1 MNTRS
6 TFTKLLALI
15 VAISMVMS
23 VASVAMADTSQSHT
37 HVQYY
42 QYSGS
47 SSYFDSEEI
56 SLTDGSTTSMS
67 MTITPPTPPSRTGY
81 SFNGYNVYSGSK
93 SGTLLKSN
101 VQAGASTAFTITRN
115 NKNTSWPYIYVVG
128 QWTQTYVGSTLDHID
143 VEIAASVR
151 VIAKQDGVVTSDQ
164 TYSATVE
171 NVTGSLNGAA
181 RSFYPYNSY
190 EYRSDAN
197 FVHQPTNVVTLTV
210 TLKVN
215 LGGGQY
221 RTMTVIQDF
230 TGSALDAAIALCP
243 GSGTSKGYDI
253 EISVNEISEMFTHEV
268 EFLNTTGGSLTG
280 TTDFEGILDGSAWS
294 SYVTVPGTNPD
305 NGYVFDGWYDS
316 SNNKVTSFPSAI
328 TSDLTYTAKWTPLAD
343 VVENYYTVSYKLDG
357 STVTYSGY
365 TANNAT
371 TMPTTV
377 APDAS
382 QPGYD
387 FAGWYKQGASTKL
400 NALTAGLYT
409 LDHSD
414 VTPAGPGTAKI
425 IKNYYTLTLVGTLT
439 KNTSTRTYYSVTY
452 TSKPADATN
461 WPANVVEVT
470 TAPTIAAAPS
480 RPGYTFNGWNPASLN
495 WGSVTGTTGAEFL
508 EGNTWITPIYK
519 SITVSGSFTKKT
531 GTLTYYSVI
540 YAGDK
545 ATATTW
551 PSDVNNVTTPP
562 TIAADSTATK
572 NGYTFDGWNSASLD
586 WSSVTGTNGQEYYD
600 LATDTYIT
608 PVSKTITVYGYFTQ
622 VAETVNKYYTVIY
635 KADLNHD
642 GTAET
647 VTMSGFSVSEVTTMP
662 TGVAGA
668 PAVDNG
674 YTFGGWNKTAPLTQ
688 ADFGSPVFEG
698 VANST
703 TPGVGNVRTIKY
715 SLTITGSITRN
726 ETSENVYTV
735 NYSVNNATGATVG
748 SYQAT
753 QTGSSPFNA
762 QSLPTVSSGY
772 SITGWNI
779 GGTNYTTTLPWP
791 STCTSSNESLERVNG
806 VWTFVTYNYFTLNA
820 AATVSENTHG
830 TASEY
835 NLSYSISG
843 AYTDP
848 TNGSTLSATGVPGN
862 VTGASSE
869 PTLGGSPAMKGHSFN
884 GWKQG
889 VNAIVSIDDIV
900 WVESHRTDLDTEH
913 NCFVDVTIYTASLTG
928 TFTMKTGAENQ
939 WALNYQVTGSY
950 TDFEGNP
957 LSVTN
962 IPSNVPASTSKPSLA
977 GAPSLDGHSF
987 NGWKQGGTAVTDATL
1002 NWGTAASS
1010 YRYNGSSDTFIAIS
1024 TYTANVTG
1032 DFTRN
1037 TLVENKYYSL
1047 SYSISGTYTKADGTT
1062 LTPTAPSPVT
1072 DSLNSMPTL
1081 VDGNALDGHT
1091 FAGWQQNSVPVLV
1104 GGTPAYSQVGTTAY
1118 TLNGE
1123 NHYVATSYYEAAVV
1137 GTYNY
1142 NGLDEKFFWNLTYT
1156 GDSALADA
1164 GTWPANLSGETSE
1177 PSITSL
1183 VPAKT
1188 GYTFSGW
1195 MQGGSVVSSISWTPE
1210 VQYTLNP
1217 TNNQYVKTTTY
1228 SATLEGALTKN
1239 GSRTEYIYVV
1249 DYTVTGGTGD
1259 YSGLDVNVTDPATL
1273 PVIAANPTEA
1283 DKVFGGWNPDSL
1295 DWDTVT
1301 PVVVNDVRYD
1311 SDLGLWV
1318 NTSTKT
1324 INVTGSFTDVT
1335 HVNVYELTFTGP
1347 DGTVL
1352 PAVKSGNGSANAPTI
1367 DGETA
1372 TLANHRFLGWS
1383 PAGITLS
1390 DYTEDTSRMTTS
1402 ADLLTVTHY
1411 FEASTEAQF
1420 IQTANADSYTL
1431 HYNLTSS
1438 VSGQPANPADAGPS
1452 GSPITPD
1459 NGNVPAT
1466 VGNYYF
1472 TGWTIDGWVKV
1483 GEQTQTVEGVEITT
1497 TYYEATATGFYTDM
1511 EMAEKTV
1518 YTLVYQG
1525 YVNGML
1531 FWPADVIE
1539 SETQPVVGGTPY
1551 LAGYTFNGWTP
1562 SSIDWSAATVTTDFT
1577 VIYPEDGDPYI
1588 LKTFINTVRVTAS
1601 FTQDEI
1607 PLNPP
1612 TEEEIPLGSPNTG
1625 SETLLGIAAVLAI
1638 IGTAIAVVTVNHR
1651 RRNEAE
1657 DGE

>member
-23 VASVAMADTSQSHT
+23 VASVAMAAQKQTSLHVYINGADAAGVEKVQVKFKNGGSYWTVNLAEVGSKWDAPDGGNYISSQVYQIIINDTVIYDRDDIAFGT
-37 HVQYY
+37 EGAG
-42 QYSGS
+42 SGTLK
-47 SSYFDSEEI
+47 
-56 SLTDGSTTSMS
+56 LTVTFNGYTVKFLPGTNGTLSTPT
-67 MTITPPTPPSRTGY
+67 TFNDIPNGTAWDVAVDVPTPTPNPGY
-81 SFNGYNVYSGSK
+81 SFDGWYVGSTK
-93 SGTLLKSN
+93 
-101 VQAGASTAFTITRN
+101 I
-115 NKNTSWPYIYVVG
+115 TSWPSTITSNLTYTAKWIR
-128 QWTQTYVGSTLDHID
+128 TYVGSTLSHVD
-143 VEIAASVR
+143 VEVAAQVN
-151 VIAKQDGVVTSDQ
+151 VVTKLDGVETSRA
-164 TYSATVE
+164 TYSATVQ
-171 NVTGSLNGAA
+171 NVTGTLNGATLPFGYYSSTEFRA
-181 RSFYPYNSY
+181 PYS
-190 EYRSDAN
+190 
-197 FVHQPTNVVTLTV
+197 FVHQPTNVVILTV
-210 TLKVN
+210 TLNVN
-215 LGGGQY
+215 LGGGNY
-221 RTMTVIQDF
+221 RTMTVTQTF
-230 TGSALDAAIALCP
+230 TGAALDAAIALCP
-243 GSGTSKGYDI
+243 GSGSSKGYDI
-253 EISVNEISEMFTHEV
+253 EISADEVSEMFTHEV
-268 EFLNTTGGSLTG
+268 KFLNTTGGSLTAP
-280 TTDFEGILDGSAWS
+280 TSFEGILDGTPWGDA
-294 SYVTVPGTNPD
+294 VTVPGTNPD

-316 SNNKVTSFPSAI
+316 SNNKVTSFPAAV
-328 TSDLTYTAKWTPLAD
+328 TSDLTYTAHWTPLAD
-343 VVENYYTVSYKLDG
+343 VIENYYTVSYKLDG

-382 QPGYD
+382 QPGYT
-387 FAGWYKQGASTKL
+387 FAGWYKQGTTTKL
-400 NALTAGLYT
+400 TSLDQDDYT
-409 LDHSD
+409 LAHT
-414 VTPAGPGTAKI
+414 VATPAGPGTAKI

-439 KNTSTRTYYSVTY
+439 K
-452 TSKPADATN
+452 
-461 WPANVVEVT
+461 
-470 TAPTIAAAPS
+470 
-480 RPGYTFNGWNPASLN
+480 
-495 WGSVTGTTGAEFL
+495 
-508 EGNTWITPIYK
+508 
-519 SITVSGSFTKKT
+519 KT
-531 GTLTYYSVI
+531 GTITYYSVI

-572 NGYTFDGWNSASLD
+572 NGYTFDGWNPASLD

-820 AATVSENTHG
+820 AATVSENAHG

-848 TNGSTLSATGVPGN
+848 TDGSALNASNVPSAVSAAP
-862 VTGASSE
+862 SL
-869 PTLGGSPAMKGHSFN
+869 PTLGGTPTMKGHSFN

-889 VNAIVSIDDIV
+889 ANAIASIDNIV

-962 IPSNVPASTSKPSLA
+962 IPSNVPAGTSKPSLA

-1010 YRYNGSSDTFIAIS
+1010 YRYDGSSDTFIAIS

-1047 SYSISGTYTKADGTT
+1047 SYSISGTYTKADGTA

-1072 DSLNSMPTL
+1072 NSLNSMPNL
-1081 VDGNALDGHT
+1081 VDGNALEGHT

-1118 TLNGE
+1118 TLNGD

-1142 NGLDEKFFWNLTYT
+1142 NGLEERFFWNLTYT

-1183 VPAKT
+1183 VPAKN

-1195 MQGGSVVSSISWTPE
+1195 MQGGSVVSSITWTPS

-1228 SATLEGALTKN
+1228 SATLEGTLTKN
-1239 GSRTEYIYVV
+1239 GSTTEYIYVV

-1273 PVIAANPTEA
+1273 PTIAANPSEA
-1283 DKVFGGWNPDSL
+1283 DKVFGGWNPASL
-1295 DWDTVT
+1295 DWDSVT
-1301 PVVVNDVRYD
+1301 PIVVNDVRYD
-1311 SDLGLWV
+1311 STLGLWV

-1324 INVTGSFTDVT
+1324 INVSGSFTDVT

-1352 PAVKSGNGSANAPTI
+1352 PAVKISTGTPAVI

-1390 DYTEDTSRMTTS
+1390 DYTEDTARVTTS
-1402 ADLLTVTHY
+1402 DDLLTVTHY

-1483 GEQTQTVEGVEITT
+1483 GEQTQTVDDVEVTT
-1497 TYYEATATGFYTDM
+1497 SYYEATAEGFYTDM
-1511 EMAEKTV
+1511 HMDEKTV

-1607 PLNPP
+1607 PTNPP

-1625 SETLLGIAAVLAI
+1625 SETLLKIAAVLVI
-1638 IGTAIAVVTVNHR
+1638 IGTAIATTTVIR
-1651 RRNEAE
+1651 RRRTEAE